1 MKLTLVRHTAPE
13 NVDGLCYGQTDVA
26 LDESL
31 FPEQAARAAADLPK
45 GVDKVYTSP
54 LSRCARLAEYL
65 SSGRSLPLCSDAR
78 LMEMNFG
85 LWENK
90 RWDELPR
97 AQVDAWMKDLTHRAP
112 PEGETLHQVMQ
123 RLKAF
128 LEDLKEDSSTRHTV
142 IVTHG
147 GIVKSLLTMAEQ
159 DSSALR
165 RPILHGSVHTITLT

>member
-1 MKLTLVRHTAPE
+1 MACAMDKQMSPWMSPCFPNKPRVQRLTCR
-13 NVDGLCYGQTDVA
+13 
-26 LDESL
+26 
-31 FPEQAARAAADLPK
+31 K

-97 AQVDAWMKDLTHRAP
+97 AQVDVWMKDLTHRAP

-128 LEDLKEDSSTRHTV
+128 LEDLREDPSTRHTV

-165 RPILHGSVHTITLT
+165 RPILHGSVHTITLS